1 MRTKIFVMTH
11 KKFHSPQNEI
21 YIPLQVGR
29 ALGENLGYLGDDT
42 GESISELNPFYG
54 ELTGLYWLWKN
65 YQDVDLIGV
74 CHYRRYFFDGSGK
87 LMTKDEY
94 ETELEDADVLVSDP
108 IYAPKPYLEYY
119 GDAHNVNDMILAGK
133 IIQKLYPDDSWAFDE
148 IMQGRKYYFGNLCV
162 MRKQLFDDYFSWLFS
177 IFFEMEGMIDV
188 SNYDEYHKRLF
199 GFLSEELLLVYI
211 TARKLRVKEGHI
223 GITAE
228 KAETVEFKL
237 AMGQLVK
244 QGAFTEARKLFYEYL
259 KIRPDIQLELSDIKN
274 EIPDIELVLFILE
287 KEQEQRIEGLYMVS
301 HDLRELLTF
310 FKKIK
315 KILSKKKYGK
325 ELNDVEKQ
333 YLHKTKIS
341 IVAKN
346 VIMNNI

>member
-1 MRTKIFVMTH
+1 M
-11 KKFHSPQNEI
+11 
-21 YIPLQVGR
+21 
-29 ALGENLGYLGDDT
+29 
-42 GESISELNPFYG
+42 
-54 ELTGLYWLWKN
+54 
-65 YQDVDLIGV
+65 
-74 CHYRRYFFDGSGK
+74 
-87 LMTKDEY
+87 
-94 ETELEDADVLVSDP
+94 
-108 IYAPKPYLEYY
+108 
-119 GDAHNVNDMILAGK
+119 
-133 IIQKLYPDDSWAFDE
+133 
-148 IMQGRKYYFGNLCV
+148 
-162 MRKQLFDDYFSWLFS
+162 
-177 IFFEMEGMIDV
+177 
-188 SNYDEYHKRLF
+188 
-199 GFLSEELLLVYI
+199 LLVYI

-333 YLHKTKIS
+333 YLYKTKIS